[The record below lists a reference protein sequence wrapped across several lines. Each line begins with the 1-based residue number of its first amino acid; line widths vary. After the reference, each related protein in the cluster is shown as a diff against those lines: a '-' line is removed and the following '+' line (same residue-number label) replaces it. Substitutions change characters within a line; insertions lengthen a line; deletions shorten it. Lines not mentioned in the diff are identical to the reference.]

1 MPLGR
6 LTSTDIDLLRTALTS
21 GWTGEEASDA
31 ELALGAG
38 PLRTDPDLWRHLVTQ
53 AEHYLARLFPTAS

>member
-6 LTSTDIDLLRTALTS
+6 SASTDTDLLRTALTS
-21 GWTGEEASDA
+21 GWTGEEAHDA

>member
-1 MPLGR
+1 MNLG
-6 LTSTDIDLLRTALTS
+6 LSGSTDTDLLRTALTS

-53 AEHYLARLFPTAS
+53 AEGYLARLFPTAS

>member
-1 MPLGR
+1 MNLG
-6 LTSTDIDLLRTALTS
+6 LSGSTDTDLLRTALTS

-38 PLRTDPDLWRHLVTQ
+38 PLRTDPDLWRYLVTQ
-53 AEHYLARLFPTAS
+53 AEHDLARLFPTAS